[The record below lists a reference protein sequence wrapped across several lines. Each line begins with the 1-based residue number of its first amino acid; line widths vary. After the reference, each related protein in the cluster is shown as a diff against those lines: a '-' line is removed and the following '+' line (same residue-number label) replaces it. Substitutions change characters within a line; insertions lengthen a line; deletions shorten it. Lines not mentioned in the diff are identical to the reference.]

1 MAGGEPV
8 RHREQ
13 LALVSIAHF
22 RNARASACRLM
33 SFAWQ
38 CAPGGSTGYRFSHL
52 RL

>member
-22 RNARASACRLM
+22 RNAREPLLAA
-33 SFAWQ
+33 
-38 CAPGGSTGYRFSHL
+38 
-52 RL
+52 